1 MKLFLYVIT
10 LILMLIS
17 TYAALIYAPT
27 ETIMGNIQRIFYFHM
42 GTVWVATIAFMI
54 VFVASIIYLING
66 KKKWDVLAY
75 TSAEIGVLFIT
86 LTIITGSIWAKPVWG
101 TWWTWDPQ
109 LTTTFILWILYIVYL
124 LIRANSGFD
133 EKKAKYSA
141 VFAIIAFIDLPLV
154 YISARVMRGISPVVF
169 GPGGHLGV
177 AARRSRR
184 AARTRGAARQPAA
197 AQARRSDGDLARAD
211 RRTISGVWQSR
222 HHRRQRG
229 RPARPYGR

>member
-1 MKLFLYVIT
+1 MKLLLYTVT
-10 LILMLIS
+10 LILMLAS

-27 ETIMGNIQRIFYFHM
+27 EVIMGNIQRIFYFHM
-42 GTVWVATIAFMI
+42 GTVWVATVAFII
-54 VFVASIIYLING
+54 VFISSIFYLIKG

-124 LIRANSGFD
+124 LIRVNSGYD

-169 GPGGHLGV
+169 GPGGGGIEPKMLNALLITLV
-177 AARRSRR
+177 SFTLLFILLLIERVKIEN
-184 AARTRGAARQPAA
+184 
-197 AQARRSDGDLARAD
+197 LKYK
-211 RRTISGVWQSR
+211 INKLI
-222 HHRRQRG
+222 
-229 RPARPYGR
+229 YMENN

>member
-1 MKLFLYVIT
+1 MKLFLYIIT

-54 VFVASIIYLING
+54 VFVASILYLING

-169 GPGGHLGV
+169 GPGGGGIEPKMLNALLITLV
-177 AARRSRR
+177 SFTLLFILLLIERVKVENLKY
-184 AARTRGAARQPAA
+184 QINKLIYMEK
-197 AQARRSDGDLARAD
+197 D
-211 RRTISGVWQSR
+211 
-222 HHRRQRG
+222 
-229 RPARPYGR
+229 

>member
-1 MKLFLYVIT
+1 MKLLLYTVT
-10 LILMLIS
+10 LILMLAS

-27 ETIMGNIQRIFYFHM
+27 EVIMGNIQRIFYFHM
-42 GTVWVATIAFMI
+42 GTVWVATVAFII
-54 VFVASIIYLING
+54 VFISSIFYLIKG

-124 LIRANSGFD
+124 LIRVNSGYD

-154 YISARVMRGISPVVF
+154 YISARVMRGISSSSIW
-169 GPGGHLGV
+169 PGREAV
-177 AARRSRR
+177 
-184 AARTRGAARQPAA
+184 
-197 AQARRSDGDLARAD
+197 
-211 RRTISGVWQSR
+211 
-222 HHRRQRG
+222 
-229 RPARPYGR
+229 